1 MASIFSLEGPNLGY
15 LNIMKPDCMGCN
27 SVITPQTRPLPM
39 LGAPFLYGLG
49 DSTSDAFTGLG
60 ELALL
65 AGGAF
70 LLYRMFAKNTGHL
83 NGARRRKR
91 KAKRS
96 RRKHRR

>member
-1 MASIFSLEGPNLGY
+1 MQ
-15 LNIMKPDCMGCN
+15 
-27 SVITPQTRPLPM
+27 TPPMPM
-39 LGAPFLYGLG
+39 LGAPRAQLLG
-49 DSTSDAFTGLG
+49 DSTSDAFTGLA

-96 RRKHRR
+96 RRKSRR